1 MNRLEKNILH
11 QARQRVY
18 TKLNSVGC
26 ILETNR
32 GIVYP
37 MNENGTPDLS
47 CPIGLRQDEVS
58 YEWLS
63 ELSSNDYKKVLPYIS

>member
-11 QARQRVY
+11 HAKQRVY

-37 MNENGTPDLS
+37 MNESGTPDLS

-58 YEWLS
+58 HEWLS
-63 ELSSNDYKKVLPYIS
+63 ELSSNDYKKVLPYLS